1 MRNLITAA
9 ALLAAGTALANA
21 AAVTDVLTTT
31 FSSAGEESVTSISV
45 TNDPSDV
52 SASVTGLTD
61 GSSDLSQMTGTG
73 TVVADTTIITPNTNV
88 GTGGTWTLTLSY
100 TIGSDS
106 LTISGVTL
114 DAVLFNGSGTVQS
127 TVVTRYFDFTLTI
140 ADTSGSTVATY
151 SVSDIA
157 LTGTNSTTAS
167 EAVLSGSEVT
177 LAASTTYTVTL
188 TASQGSSNSANGCYV
203 GLSGITYTYAVPEPS
218 AFGMLA
224 GVGALALVA
233 ARRRR
238 TRKAA

>member
-31 FSSAGEESVTSISV
+31 FSSAGDSAVTSITV

-52 SASVTGLTD
+52 SASVTGLTE

-88 GTGGTWTLTLSY
+88 GTGNTWTLTLSY

-114 DAVLFNGSGTVQS
+114 DTVLFSSSGGVQN
-127 TVVTRYFDFTLTI
+127 TNVTRYFDLTLTI
-140 ADTSGSTVATY
+140 ADSSGSTVATY

-157 LTGTNSTTAS
+157 LTGTGAATAS

-177 LAASTTYTVTL
+177 LEASTTYTVTL
-188 TASQGSSNSANGCYV
+188 TASQGESNSSSGCYI
-203 GLSGITYTYAVPEPS
+203 GLAGITYTIPEPS